1 MKNYQRRTIMAK
13 KSILSKED
21 FIRAW
26 KANGKAKT
34 WGEFARGINKACN
47 DAKSRPLNPA
57 NNFKKLHLRC
67 VKIEDV
73 LTKMGVEKSWKRPQR
88 PNNSKS
94 QTIAQIL
101 EANPELMPS

>member
-1 MKNYQRRTIMAK
+1 MAK
-13 KSILSKED
+13 KALLPKED

-26 KANGKAKT
+26 RANSKAKN
-34 WGEFARGINKACN
+34 WVEFARAMAKSCN
-47 DAKSRPLNPA
+47 DAKAKPLNPA
-57 NNFKKLHLRC
+57 NNWKELHLRC